1 MFTSRAEHRL
11 VLRYTNANKR
21 LCAKAR
27 DVGLIKNDKYRVLRE
42 QSLAADKAVAECSV
56 SVSPKDLVQFSFL
69 SEETLPSQKLPLKTL
84 IKRPG
89 VLLSFFE
96 NIYVSSPQVKQPYR
110 DEVFLEA
117 DTMIKYKGYIKRS
130 NQLIEKLLASD
141 GVKLISGLDYG
152 SIPGLSAESREKL
165 LSIKPETLG
174 QAMRVSGVTPA
185 DISILSIFN
194 SKLSHVSRET

>member
-1 MFTSRAEHRL
+1 M
-11 VLRYTNANKR
+11 YKR
-21 LCAKAR
+21 QL
-27 DVGLIKNDKYRVLRE
+27 L
-42 QSLAADKAVAECSV
+42 
-56 SVSPKDLVQFSFL
+56 
-69 SEETLPSQKLPLKTL
+69 
-84 IKRPG
+84 KRPEI
-89 VLLSFFE
+89 LLSSFE
-96 NIYVSSPQVKQPYR
+96 NIYVSTPRVKRPYR
-110 DEVFLEA
+110 NEVFLEA
-117 DTMIKYKGYIKRS
+117 DTTIKYKGYINRS
-130 NQLIEKLLASD
+130 NQLIDKLLASD